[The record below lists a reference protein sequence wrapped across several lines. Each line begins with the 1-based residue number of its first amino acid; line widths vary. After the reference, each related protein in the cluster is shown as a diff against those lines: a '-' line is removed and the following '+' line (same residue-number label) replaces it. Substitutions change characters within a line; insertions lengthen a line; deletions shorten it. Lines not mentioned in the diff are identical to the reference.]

1 MSHGLVHVLGEPGDG
16 RDAIEEAILSQG
28 WMVST
33 GGPSEP
39 IEPGADVLVFDGRGA
54 IGSTAAAVALDH
66 RPMIAVLEGPGV
78 VADELRRRS
87 APTMAMAG
95 FCPSGLLVG
104 LSTCAA
110 LRPHG
115 DREAQRLAAAS

>member
-16 RDAIEEAILSQG
+16 RDAIEEAVLSQG
-28 WMVST
+28 WMVSA
-33 GGPSEP
+33 GRPSEP
-39 IEPGADVLVFDGRGA
+39 IEASADVLVFDGRGA
-54 IGSTAAAVALDH
+54 GDSAGVIAVDH
-66 RPMIAVLEGPGV
+66 RPLIAVLDGPGG
-78 VADELRRRS
+78 VADQLRRRS

-95 FCPSGLLVG
+95 FCPSGLQVG

-110 LRPHG
+110 LRPHD